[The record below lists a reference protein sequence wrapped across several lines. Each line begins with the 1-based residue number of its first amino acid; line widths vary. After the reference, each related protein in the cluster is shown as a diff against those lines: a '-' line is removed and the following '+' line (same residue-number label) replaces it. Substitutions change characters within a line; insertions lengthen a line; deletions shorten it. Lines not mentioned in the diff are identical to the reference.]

1 MKLLMITRKVDQ
13 DDALAGFAYNW
24 IKKIAKK
31 TDSLKV
37 ICLEKGNI
45 SGLPENV
52 EIYSLN
58 RDKYSRSSRLIR
70 RLALCLNFQKLAW
83 QLTPTVD
90 GVFCHM
96 NPEYTILIAP
106 YAKLFK
112 KKIVSWYTHKAVTW
126 RLKLMEKLADAV
138 LTASPE
144 SFRLPSKKV
153 KVVGHG
159 IDVEKFKPSNVILS
173 PPKADEESRENLA
186 GSSRRSTESGTPQ
199 DDKNFIILSVGRI
212 SPTKDYET
220 LIKAADILQ
229 NKLDF
234 KIKIIGSPGLAEQA
248 SYFFSLKEMVEK
260 MNLREKVEFVGA
272 VPHREIAS
280 YFKSADLFVNL
291 SDTGSLDKAVLEAMA
306 SGALVLTSNEAFSK
320 ILPTELMV
328 EKNQPEILAQKILW
342 VFNLNQ
348 DRKKELSGKL
358 RQIVVE
364 SHNLDKLVE
373 KIIEQFI

>member
-13 DDALAGFAYNW
+13 DDALAGFTYNW

-31 TDSLKV
+31 IDSLKV

-70 RLALCLNFQKLAW
+70 RLALYLNFQKLAW
-83 QLTPTVD
+83 QLTPGVD

-112 KKIVSWYTHKAVTW
+112 KELVSWYTHKAVTW
-126 RLKLMEKLADAV
+126 RLKLMEKLADVV

-144 SFRLPSKKV
+144 SFRLASKKV
-153 KVVGHG
+153 VVTGHG
-159 IDVEKFKPSNVILS
+159 IDVEKFKPLNVILS
-173 PPKADEESRENLA
+173 DSEESRSKRT
-186 GSSRRSTESGTPQ
+186 GSFGFCPQ
-199 DDKNFIILSVGRI
+199 DDEKESKIFTVLSVGRI

-229 NKLDF
+229 DKLDF
-234 KIKIIGSPGLAEQA
+234 KIKIIGSPGLFEQA

-260 MNLREKVEFVGA
+260 MNLRERVEFVGA
-272 VPHREIAS
+272 VPHGEIVF

-306 SGALVLTSNEAFSK
+306 SGTLVLTSNEAFNK
-320 ILPTELMV
+320 ILPSELMV
-328 EKNQPEILAQKILW
+328 KKNQPEILAQKILW